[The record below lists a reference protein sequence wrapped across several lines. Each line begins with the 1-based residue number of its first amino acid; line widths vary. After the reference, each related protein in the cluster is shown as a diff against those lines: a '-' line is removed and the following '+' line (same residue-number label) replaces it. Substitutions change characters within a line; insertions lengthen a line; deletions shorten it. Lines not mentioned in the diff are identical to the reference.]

1 MRPSP
6 RAACLSDIRCLS
18 NGTLAKLS
26 GEHYFSKSR
35 VPRQPPPDT
44 PDSNRKWKNFGNE
57 PEIGAEILSSN
68 PKNPEFPLSSYQC
81 VDTAW
86 FAKCSISQLEE
97 IWKS

>member
-35 VPRQPPPDT
+35 VPRQPPPGT
-44 PDSNRKWKNFGNE
+44 PDSDRKWKNFGKE
-57 PEIGAEILSSN
+57 PEIGKKFCHRT
-68 PKNPEFPLSSYQC
+68 PKNVLDSYAC
-81 VDTAW
+81 LLPPTLKKY
-86 FAKCSISQLEE
+86 F
-97 IWKS
+97 